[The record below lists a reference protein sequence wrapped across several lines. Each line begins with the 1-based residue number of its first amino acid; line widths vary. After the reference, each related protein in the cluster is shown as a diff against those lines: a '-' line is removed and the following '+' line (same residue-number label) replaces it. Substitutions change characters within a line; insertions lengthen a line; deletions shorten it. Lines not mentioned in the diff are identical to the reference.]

1 MGIEAAGDDLGGL
14 PRADERA
21 RHDDVERDVEP
32 LQRACRLA
40 QLRHALLRQ
49 RPLRVVGPRLAALF
63 GDTVTDQI
71 ELSHKRIR
79 R

>member
-1 MGIEAAGDDLGGL
+1 MMLGGL

-21 RHDDVERDVEP
+21 RHDDVEHDIEP
-32 LQRACRLA
+32 LQRARRLA

-49 RPLRVVGPRLAALF
+49 RPLGVVGPRLAALF
-63 GDTVTDQI
+63 SDAVTDQI
-71 ELSHKRIR
+71 ELSHKKFEGR